1 MVFFMKKIIK
11 IITNSINSKN
21 FNAIII
27 IRRKKK
33 SCLNFSIILLLK
45 KLIFFYIKTDIFVCL
60 VNYIILFYLK

>member
-1 MVFFMKKIIK
+1 MKKIIK

-27 IRRKKK
+27 IRRKKR

-45 KLIFFYIKTDIFVCL
+45 KLIFFYIKTDIFICL